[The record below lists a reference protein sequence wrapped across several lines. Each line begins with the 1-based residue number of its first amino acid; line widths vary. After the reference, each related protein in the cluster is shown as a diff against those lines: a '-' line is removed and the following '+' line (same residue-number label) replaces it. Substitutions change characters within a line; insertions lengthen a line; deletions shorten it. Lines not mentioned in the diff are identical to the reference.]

1 LNEPAADD
9 VERELRNAS
18 RTAWIS
24 AIDLAEVVDVMERI
38 YRCSPAATLE
48 ALMLL
53 ESGGL
58 RVAHVNGDIGVEAG
72 AMHARHHDRK
82 KSALSMADCIA
93 LGTARSGRTACDSR
107 PGALGRRRRV
117 RCHDRAAA
125 RHQRTKAS
133 VMARPVPT

>member
-53 ESGGL
+53 ESGGH

-93 LGTARSGRTACDSR
+93 LATARALGEPLATADRALSAAAAVSGVTIVPLPDTSGRR
-107 PGALGRRRRV
+107 PA
-117 RCHDRAAA
+117 
-125 RHQRTKAS
+125 
-133 VMARPVPT
+133 